1 MLNKYLSYSN
11 GRERYQVEIERIN
24 ENTVKFYI
32 SYVDIE
38 DRGFEREE
46 IWYNRERSEQLFWQM
61 MDEVNYK
68 EDFSVEGPLW
78 IQVQALEK
86 GLEIIVTKAQISKGG
101 TPIDSIEEMDES
113 IEVTINGKDKLD
125 MENKFS
131 NNTIEEDK
139 LHDDS
144 SLWMTAT
151 FNDLEDVIQLSH
163 YFQGDYESELVTVLY
178 YYNNKYYIYVELPPE
193 LFEYQEDI
201 LSQVLEYST
210 ESDITYHVLDEYGKV
225 IFNENVFTQMRKY
238 FSVEV

>member
-1 MLNKYLSYSN
+1 M
-11 GRERYQVEIERIN
+11 EIERIN

-101 TPIDSIEEMDES
+101 TPVDSIDELDDTIDITIDEKAKHILDEKLASLEPNHKEE
-113 IEVTINGKDKLD
+113 KDSKEDD
-125 MENKFS
+125 MN
-131 NNTIEEDK
+131 
-139 LHDDS
+139 
-144 SLWMTAT
+144 LWMTAQ
-151 FNDLEDVIQLSH
+151 FRELEDVIQLSH
-163 YFQGDYESELVTVLY
+163 YFQEDYEAELKTVLY
-178 YYNNKYYIYVELPPE
+178 SYEGKYYIYVELEPAIYE
-193 LFEYQEDI
+193 QQEDL
-201 LSQVLEYST
+201 LSQVLEYSI
-210 ESDITYHVLDEYGKV
+210 ESDLTCHMLDEYGKV
-225 IFNENVFTQMRKY
+225 IFADDVFAQVRKH
-238 FSVEV
+238 FTVNI